1 MEKESGVCREEAAL
15 AAPPLELGSSCPP
28 WDTGRGLG
36 ALLTQGRGSKALP
49 GRALHSMP
57 TAGSSQAGP
66 SDSNWPTLFWGK
78 KQLPRA
84 TQGDGKGNSPAPS

>member
-1 MEKESGVCREEAAL
+1 MRKPLGVCREVVAAVSL
-15 AAPPLELGSSCPP
+15 LVPGSSCLP

-36 ALLTQGRGSKALP
+36 ALLTQGRESKAVP

-66 SDSNWPTLFWGK
+66 QPGSFLSLSSLRWLQWLHWGMER
-78 KQLPRA
+78 PIWG
-84 TQGDGKGNSPAPS
+84 QG